1 MASAQYGRFPQTADA
16 AQGSSVPTVYN
27 NRTRMTNMIIR
38 RLGSAL
44 VVVLTA
50 GFLMSSTP
58 ATSNASRHAVGHGR
72 KASHSASSKHKR
84 YAKLSHRHHVTQ
96 HPLTSAEKQSMI
108 EKIQSLASNST
119 VVSEDSILAS
129 KDTFVGTEASKL
141 DIQKDLAEE
150 AKEQLAEDTSDVSIE
165 QFFKMRPGAVGAES
179 VDPNT
184 AKSRQEDFALFDEEN
199 PGTTA
204 QRSDIMKQIIDWL
217 GTRYS
222 FGGESRTGIDCSAFT
237 RAVFVKAF
245 GVTLPR
251 TAFLQHQL
259 GDAVAQSKLKF
270 GDLVFFHTANYSPV
284 SHVGVYIGEG
294 LFANASCSRGVSIA
308 SLSNTYWSKRFI
320 GGKRLFT
327 NSQMA
332 ESVKQQII
340 QMAADENNA
349 DAQQSDEN

>member
-1 MASAQYGRFPQTADA
+1 
-16 AQGSSVPTVYN
+16 
-27 NRTRMTNMIIR
+27 MTKMIIR
-38 RLGSAL
+38 RIGSAL
-44 VVVLTA
+44 FVVLTA

-58 ATSNASRHAVGHGR
+58 ATSNARRHAAGHGR
-72 KASHSASSKHKR
+72 RSQHSASQKGKR
-84 YAKLSHRHHVTQ
+84 YAKLSRKHHATQ
-96 HPLTSAEKQSMI
+96 HPLTSAEKQQMI

-129 KDTFVGTEASKL
+129 KETFSKETVSNETFVGAEAGKL
-141 DIQKDLAEE
+141 QIALAEE

-165 QFFKMRPGAVGAES
+165 QFFKMRPGAVDGQS

-204 QRSDIMKQIIDWL
+204 QRSDIMEQIIDWL

-222 FGGESRTGIDCSAFT
+222 FGGDGRGGIDCSAFT

-251 TAFLQHQL
+251 TAFLQHEL
-259 GDAVAQSKLKF
+259 GESVSQPKLKF
-270 GDLVFFHTANYSPV
+270 GDLVFFHTASYSPV

-308 SLSNTYWSKRFI
+308 SLSNSYWSKRFI

-332 ESVKQQII
+332 ESVKQQID
-340 QMAADENNA
+340 QMAADENTANA
-349 DAQQSDEN
+349 QPTDEN